1 MAFPINRVAG
11 WPAADWRVVPVAR
24 GTLRSQWALSQWC
37 DYMFTQVVLSYLTA
51 VPCSNDETRI
61 GVSEDTGKKKKS
73 KDVTPCHV
81 IMIGKI
87 TQDTSKFGVFLFLLV
102 FMTGADG

>member
-1 MAFPINRVAG
+1 
-11 WPAADWRVVPVAR
+11 
-24 GTLRSQWALSQWC
+24 
-37 DYMFTQVVLSYLTA
+37 
-51 VPCSNDETRI
+51 
-61 GVSEDTGKKKKS
+61 
-73 KDVTPCHV
+73 VTPCHV